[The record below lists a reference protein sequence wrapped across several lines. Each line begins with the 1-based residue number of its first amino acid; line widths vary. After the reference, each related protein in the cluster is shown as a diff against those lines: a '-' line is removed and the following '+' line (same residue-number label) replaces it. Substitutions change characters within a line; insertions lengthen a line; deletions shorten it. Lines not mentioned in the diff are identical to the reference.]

1 MIHACNIIIKN
12 KINLVINSIEPASDH
27 SFAKLPYKTNILTFE
42 MNTPGT
48 IWQNLAKILMHVSI
62 GTEIL
67 PLKCKVP
74 IYLHR
79 CEICIQHSLLQY
91 L

>member
-1 MIHACNIIIKN
+1 
-12 KINLVINSIEPASDH
+12 
-27 SFAKLPYKTNILTFE
+27 

-48 IWQNLAKILMHVSI
+48 IWQNLAKILMRVSI

-67 PLKCKVP
+67 PLKCKVL

-79 CEICIQHSLLQY
+79 CEICIQHSLLHY